1 MNADSPLRRLL
12 PLGLAA
18 GLLYVASLAVTRLP
32 CWALFAL
39 LVPVA
44 WLLWGYWAGNALFAR
59 RLWLTAVTRTQSG
72 LRRWLVRGWLVQAL
86 ATVPAM
92 LFAAVL
98 LALAALLGAE
108 HWLLL
113 ALDVLLLSLAIGPL
127 QRWLGTQVQA
137 DKVGTVARRWPL
149 LLLNLA
155 LLGVTFLLLDFAV
168 LGGPDSRGQAW
179 HIVAEAAFRDA
190 SAAASCT
197 AAGWGL
203 GALAAIDALAWHA
216 SLLVIPSLPEPV
228 LRLAAWGLVLF
239 QAGVFAWLFTS
250 LLLGAL
256 ALVEQRRSATAG
268 DVPGVSSTGSTA
280 FIYTILVLALPYLY
294 AAHKL
299 RQFDPASLAEQAQA
313 VVAWTNPCR
322 ADPALAALSDELD
335 TRLGAARTDALAS
348 ADAEIETAL
357 DDFVT
362 RAEHGVDAYLDWYFT
377 VVGEYQRLAA
387 VAVGDMGAFMAA
399 QLDQRLFADTGF
411 ETWLDEI
418 FATLDADADARL
430 AGLAGSLGARLGSA
444 AEQNDCTVELLGPA
458 GLGGAF
464 ADPAALGRDL
474 GRAGT
479 AAAAGALTAKLV
491 SKQVAGA
498 VAAKLGAKQSFKT
511 AVALAGKAAAKKGGA
526 SMASALGATALCAPS
541 GPWALLCG
549 IGAGAAAWLAVDK
562 AMIEIDEVRFREEM
576 RADLLA
582 VLAEQREALEV
593 LLRTRQAASIDARL
607 GALAERLGRRYVP
620 ARESGRP
627 P

>member
-1 MNADSPLRRLL
+1 MNADSPLRRLM
-12 PLGLAA
+12 PLALAA

-39 LVPVA
+39 LVPLA
-44 WLLWGYWAGNALFAR
+44 WLLWAYWAGNALFAR
-59 RLWLTAVTRTQSG
+59 RLWLTGVTRTESG

-86 ATVPAM
+86 ATVPAL

-98 LALAALLGAE
+98 LALAALLGPE

-179 HIVAEAAFRDA
+179 HVVAEAAFREA
-190 SAAASCT
+190 SAAAACT

-203 GALAAIDALAWHA
+203 GALAAVDALAWHA

-228 LRLAAWGLVLF
+228 LRLAAWGLVLL

-256 ALVEQRRSATAG
+256 ALVEQRRAATVG
-268 DVPGVSSTGSTA
+268 DGPGVSSTVSTA

-322 ADPALAALSDELD
+322 NEHSHRRPRAAGRRPARGCAQAH
-335 TRLGAARTDALAS
+335 AARPCAA
-348 ADAEIETAL
+348 
-357 DDFVT
+357 T
-362 RAEHGVDAYLDWYFT
+362 RS
-377 VVGEYQRLAA
+377 
-387 VAVGDMGAFMAA
+387 
-399 QLDQRLFADTGF
+399 
-411 ETWLDEI
+411 
-418 FATLDADADARL
+418 
-430 AGLAGSLGARLGSA
+430 AGS
-444 AEQNDCTVELLGPA
+444 
-458 GLGGAF
+458 
-464 ADPAALGRDL
+464 
-474 GRAGT
+474 
-479 AAAAGALTAKLV
+479 
-491 SKQVAGA
+491 
-498 VAAKLGAKQSFKT
+498 
-511 AVALAGKAAAKKGGA
+511 
-526 SMASALGATALCAPS
+526 
-541 GPWALLCG
+541 
-549 IGAGAAAWLAVDK
+549 
-562 AMIEIDEVRFREEM
+562 
-576 RADLLA
+576 
-582 VLAEQREALEV
+582 
-593 LLRTRQAASIDARL
+593 
-607 GALAERLGRRYVP
+607 
-620 ARESGRP
+620 
-627 P
+627 